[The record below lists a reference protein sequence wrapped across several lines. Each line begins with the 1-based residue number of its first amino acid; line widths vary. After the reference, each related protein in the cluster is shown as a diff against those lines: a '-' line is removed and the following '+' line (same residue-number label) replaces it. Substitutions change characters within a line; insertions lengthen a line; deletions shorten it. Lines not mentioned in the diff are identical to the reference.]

1 MKLKDIAYIL
11 ENVRE
16 LIYYEKD
23 NGRINRIIRPVYNAF
38 SGESKSYFDYEVTK
52 IDTKIV
58 VDKTML
64 DTELSAQA
72 ILVVYLEK
80 GE

>member
-1 MKLKDIAYIL
+1 MKLGDIAYIL

-16 LIYYEKD
+16 LVCYEKD
-23 NGRINRIIRPVYNAF
+23 NNRIVRKTIPVYNAF
-38 SGESKSYFDYEVTK
+38 SGESKSYFGYEVTK

-58 VDKTML
+58 VDTRML
-64 DTELSAQA
+64 DTELSAQS